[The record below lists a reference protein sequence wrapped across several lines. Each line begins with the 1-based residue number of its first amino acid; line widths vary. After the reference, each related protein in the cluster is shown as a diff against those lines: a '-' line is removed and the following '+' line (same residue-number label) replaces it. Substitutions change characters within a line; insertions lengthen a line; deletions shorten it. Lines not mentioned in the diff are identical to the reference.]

1 MASCVQ
7 PPRAVKAL
15 LLHRVDNDV
24 PTGHSGS
31 LEELC
36 ALPSPCFERTRSVS
50 ASQDV
55 LGTQLLSRAFVVYC
69 EIRVWVDEGNSAE
82 ATSLTCIAT
91 DLVMCDL
98 LIVH

>member
-7 PPRAVKAL
+7 PPRAIKAL
-15 LLHRVDNDV
+15 LLHRVDNAV

-31 LEELC
+31 QEELC
-36 ALPSPCFERTRSVS
+36 ALPSPCFETTHSVS
-50 ASQDV
+50 ASQHV
-55 LGTQLLSRAFVVYC
+55 LGTQLLSRASGVYC
-69 EIRVWVDEGNSAE
+69 EIRVWVDGGNSVE

-98 LIVH
+98 LIMH